1 MTNWVKLLAP
11 SIVGLLAVVLIL
23 MFSGLATSTILNSEN
38 QYVTQTVVGL
48 DVNVFAAV
56 MILGVFLSVL
66 VTSFVVN
73 RK

>member
-1 MTNWVKLLAP
+1 MANWVKILAP
-11 SIVGLLAVVLIL
+11 SIVGLLVVVLVL
-23 MFSGLATSTILNSEN
+23 MFSGLATSTILNSED

-66 VTSFVVN
+66 VTSFAVN

>member
-11 SIVGLLAVVLIL
+11 SIVWLLAVVLIL

>member
-1 MTNWVKLLAP
+1 
-11 SIVGLLAVVLIL
+11 
-23 MFSGLATSTILNSEN
+23 MFSGLATSTILNSED

-56 MILGVFLSVL
+56 MILSVFLSVL
-66 VTSFVVN
+66 VTSFAVN